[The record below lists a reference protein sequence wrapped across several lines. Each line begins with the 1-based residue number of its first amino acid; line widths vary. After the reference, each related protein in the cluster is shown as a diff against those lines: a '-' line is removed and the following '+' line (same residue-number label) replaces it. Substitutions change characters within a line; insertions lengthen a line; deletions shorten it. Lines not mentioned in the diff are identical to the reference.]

1 MLRIFSPIRSSK
13 QALVLI
19 SFMAIITIIDSQ
31 AINLFYGSMFGTPSS
46 LHLLLFTILT
56 IIASVINIKLLL
68 YARRNDIH
76 ATASRPLLFK
86 VAYVGTSTIQYAISS
101 MLCIMISEMVFFHEY
116 NKIFSLLVLY
126 LSHLWSAI
134 LLGIIAITLV
144 HWFRAVRSFS
154 ILIYGIAFTVI
165 VFLIMITI
173 VILSEQF
180 TNQSQLIYPR
190 SYTILIENVLIPSRD
205 IAFIYSLGN
214 YVLPL
219 MIISSW
225 ILAVSLLKP
234 YADRIGK
241 KTFWITVSLPL
252 LYQVF
257 SFIVRDTNLVSDP
270 GLVGLVYSRQFQFL
284 FGISYQVSGLFFA
297 IAFLIIGR
305 RIKRKIMKNYLIISS
320 LGIFSLFSSMQPGLP
335 FYAAYPPFGLVTV
348 LFLGVSSYLLL
359 VGMLGCAAYVS
370 RDRELRKEIYKG
382 LEKDSEIFNKMGT
395 AEMQREMEKR
405 ILPVVHKVKLSEEMI
420 DRMNPDEED
429 VKLMINEVLNEI
441 RSGASNRKPH
451 NSHV

>member
-1 MLRIFSPIRSSK
+1 
-13 QALVLI
+13 
-19 SFMAIITIIDSQ
+19 
-31 AINLFYGSMFGTPSS
+31 
-46 LHLLLFTILT
+46 
-56 IIASVINIKLLL
+56 
-68 YARRNDIH
+68 
-76 ATASRPLLFK
+76 
-86 VAYVGTSTIQYAISS
+86 
-101 MLCIMISEMVFFHEY
+101 
-116 NKIFSLLVLY
+116 
-126 LSHLWSAI
+126 
-134 LLGIIAITLV
+134 
-144 HWFRAVRSFS
+144 
-154 ILIYGIAFTVI
+154 
-165 VFLIMITI
+165 

-252 LYQVF
+252 LYQLF

-270 GLVGLVYSRQFQFL
+270 GLVGIIYSKQMQFL

-297 IAFLIIGR
+297 VAFLIIGR

-320 LGIFSLFSSMQPGLP
+320 IGIFSLFTSMQPGLP
-335 FYAAYPPFGLVTV
+335 FYAAYPPFGLVTL

-370 RDRELRKEIYKG
+370 RDRELRREIYKG
-382 LEKDSEIFNKMGT
+382 LEIDSEIFNTMGM

-429 VKLMINEVLNEI
+429 VKLMIYEVLNEI
-441 RSGASNRKPH
+441 RSGASNTKPH